1 MEINIKAKLI
11 DEEGF
16 NRTIT
21 RLAHEILEKNKGSR
35 NVVLIGMR
43 TRGENIAERIKE
55 KIKEIDKSEPLYG
68 VLDVTLYRDDFRTRL
83 KQPEISVTKIT
94 RSEKR
99 RVGEERRYWRDWSS
113 DVCSSDL
120 IDKSEPLYGVL
131 DVTLYRD
138 DFRTRLKQ
146 PEISVT
152 NITINLNDRDIILI
166 DDVLYTG
173 RTVRAALDALM
184 DLGRPSTIQLC
195 VMVDRGHREMPIRA
209 DFVGKNI
216 PTSIDEEV
224 QVRIKEIDG
233 EDA

>member
-1 MEINIKAKLI
+1 MEIDIKAKLI

-21 RLAHEILEKNKGSR
+21 RLAHEILEKNKGSK

-55 KIKEIDKSEPLYG
+55 KIKE
-68 VLDVTLYRDDFRTRL
+68 
-83 KQPEISVTKIT
+83 
-94 RSEKR
+94 
-99 RVGEERRYWRDWSS
+99 
-113 DVCSSDL
+113 

-173 RTVRAALDALM
+173 RTVRAALDALL

-233 EDA
+233 EDAVYLLNAPRK